1 MRFKDN
7 CRLETIGGMKFP
19 KLKGH
24 VKITLHNCR
33 TGKNEVVEGENIVTN
48 AMRDILAA
56 NYAGGIGY
64 NNIFGNEGLWKK
76 FFGGVLLYEQAH
88 TLDPDNYYPRA
99 DSVNHLF
106 AHAGPNPIDPE
117 HDDDLTRGTPLSIAF
132 VQTENSV
139 KQVWEWGSIR
149 GNVPDGRYIRSL
161 SLTHADVGDAGLGSG
176 SYAFSQLNPLEP
188 ISAFASNERISG
200 KEVYAQYNEAHG
212 VAFAIGND
220 GEWTYGHQAFETNKI
235 TVYKRKFP
243 FLKTGLYQTQ
253 VSDGR
258 FEEKFTITISFNVYA
273 QPCFYFDQVNKRLWL
288 FTNYTSAST
297 YSKSVIKYSVIDCEN
312 QTEYAHGTITSDT
325 ENIAPLGYGDNS
337 TYYNAGRSV
346 FMGIAFDGT
355 YFYFPTGI
363 NNGAGDVKERLTG
376 YQKINYSN
384 QADQTTISLNSGEIT
399 KFWSPMCSGGLLVSD
414 GGVVNGDKLYP
425 CQSNWGLPFSSGYS
439 VFAEQPNKPSSY
451 FTQLDTLRLTSASAI
466 CPRGIFANKF
476 LNMTLFNLPS
486 PIQKTSS
493 QSMTVEYTLQ
503 EVTGG
508 DES

>member
-1 MRFKDN
+1 M
-7 CRLETIGGMKFP
+7 
-19 KLKGH
+19 
-24 VKITLHNCR
+24 
-33 TGKNEVVEGENIVTN
+33 
-48 AMRDILAA
+48 
-56 NYAGGIGY
+56 
-64 NNIFGNEGLWKK
+64 
-76 FFGGVLLYEQAH
+76 
-88 TLDPDNYYPRA
+88 
-99 DSVNHLF
+99 
-106 AHAGPNPIDPE
+106 
-117 HDDDLTRGTPLSIAF
+117 
-132 VQTENSV
+132 
-139 KQVWEWGSIR
+139 
-149 GNVPDGRYIRSL
+149 
-161 SLTHADVGDAGLGSG
+161 THADVGDAGLGSG
-176 SYAFSQLNPLEP
+176 SYAFSQIYPLEP

-200 KEVYAQYNEAHG
+200 KEVYAQYDEAHG

-243 FLKTGLYQTQ
+243 FSKTGLYQTQ

-258 FEEKFTITISFNVYA
+258 YEEKFTITISFNVYA

-355 YFYFPTGI
+355 YFYFPIGI
-363 NNGAGDVKERLTG
+363 NNGAGDIKERLTG
-376 YQKINYSN
+376 YQKINFSN

-399 KFWSPMCSGGLLVSD
+399 KFWSPMCSGGLLVSM

-439 VFAEQPNKPSSY
+439 VFANQPNKPSSY
-451 FTQLDTLRLTSASAI
+451 FTQLDTLRLTSAAAI

-503 EVTGG
+503 EVDGG
-508 DES
+508 SES